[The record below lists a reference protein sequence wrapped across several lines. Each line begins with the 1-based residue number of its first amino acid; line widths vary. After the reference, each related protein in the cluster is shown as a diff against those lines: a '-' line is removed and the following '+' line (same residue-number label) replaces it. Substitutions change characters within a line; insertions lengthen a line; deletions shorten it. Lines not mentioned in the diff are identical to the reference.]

1 MVPVTREAA
10 QPLAM
15 EPGSPELL
23 AWLMFELVLVSVWLD
38 VLCGGLLVASPG
50 LAGCW
55 SETVQL
61 QAWPEGELP
70 MTLTPFVPSVL
81 IPVMPS
87 VASVGLVGWLS
98 NVSSLLPLGSWP
110 AATSPS

>member
-1 MVPVTREAA
+1 MVPVTVEAA

-23 AWLMFELVLVSVWLD
+23 AWLMFELVLVSVWLA

-61 QAWPEGELP
+61 QAWPEGELL
-70 MTLTPFVPSVL
+70 MTLTPFVPSV
-81 IPVMPS
+81 P
-87 VASVGLVGWLS
+87 SVGLVGWLS
-98 NVSSLLPLGSWP
+98 NVSPLLALGSWP

>member
-1 MVPVTREAA
+1 MTPVTVEVA

-15 EPGSPELL
+15 EPGSPELP
-23 AWLMFELVLVSVWLD
+23 AWLMFELVLVSVWL
-38 VLCGGLLVASPG
+38 VMLCGGLLVTSPG

-61 QAWPEGELP
+61 PAWPEGELSVP
-70 MTLTPFVPSVL
+70 ATPSVPSG
-81 IPVMPS
+81 
-87 VASVGLVGWLS
+87 GLAGWLS
-98 NVSSLLPLGSWP
+98 NVNPLLASVPWP